1 MTFESF
7 FHKTPRSERSSSSND
22 VMVSPKHSK
31 MAFHCEDSR
40 QRRGTNANK
49 QYILTNKIRSYSLII
64 IKLFSK
70 KEEGKKEVG
79 SISLRDV

>member
-49 QYILTNKIRSYSLII
+49 QYILTKKIRGYSLII
-64 IKLFSK
+64 IKLFFEK
-70 KEEGKKEVG
+70 RRGEERG
-79 SISLRDV
+79 R

>member
-1 MTFESF
+1 MTF
-7 FHKTPRSERSSSSND
+7 TRSERSRSSND

-31 MAFHCEDSR
+31 MAFHCEDSK
-40 QRRGTNANK
+40 QRRGNANK